1 MNCFDFSTVP
11 YNTLPI
17 IKGKCLKKQQILS
30 FDDNAAIIEAQD
42 SIDTLYIII
51 KGMVK
56 EIDASGEILALYHP
70 SDSFD
75 TRALF
80 GQSYR
85 HSFIA
90 VEQSLLYAM
99 PKTIIRTL
107 IEENSEFSAYFL
119 PILPISSKINQ
130 IIAVKM
136 SWLDYSLPKC
146 VMLIAHMMS
155 CMMAQLV

>member
-1 MNCFDFSTVP
+1 MLEKATDIVF
-11 YNTLPI
+11 
-17 IKGKCLKKQQILS
+17 
-30 FDDNAAIIEAQD
+30 FDDDAAIIEAQD

-80 GQSYR
+80 EQSYR

-90 VEQSLLYAM
+90 VEQSLRYAQNHH
-99 PKTIIRTL
+99 P
-107 IEENSEFSAYFL
+107 Y
-119 PILPISSKINQ
+119 
-130 IIAVKM
+130 
-136 SWLDYSLPKC
+136 
-146 VMLIAHMMS
+146 AHRRKQRIW
-155 CMMAQLV
+155 CLLFCQYC

>member
-1 MNCFDFSTVP
+1 
-11 YNTLPI
+11 
-17 IKGKCLKKQQILS
+17 
-30 FDDNAAIIEAQD
+30 
-42 SIDTLYIII
+42 
-51 KGMVK
+51 MVK

-119 PILPISSKINQ
+119 PILPISLKSIR
-130 IIAVKM
+130 
-136 SWLDYSLPKC
+136 SSP
-146 VMLIAHMMS
+146 
-155 CMMAQLV
+155 